1 MVKKVDYDAQRK
13 LLFES
18 VHWLRRSKHMMEQCL
33 EFDDE
38 GLIELVLDDVDEFLA
53 RAEQEGIA

>member
-13 LLFES
+13 ILFEA
-18 VHWLRRSKHMMEQCL
+18 VHWLRRSKNMLEQCL

-38 GLIELVLDDVDEFLA
+38 GLIELVLDNVDEFLV